1 MSTSFFI
8 FVVMEAVLEHIYD
21 LYLRHSVISTDS
33 RNCPV
38 GAIYFALKG
47 ERFDGNKFV
56 LDVLNR
62 GAAYAVS
69 DDKSLVGTDNVIIVS
84 DVLKTLQNL
93 ARFHRRKLGIPILG
107 ITGTNGKTTTKELVA
122 TVLQKKYKVE
132 ATKGN
137 LNNHIGV
144 PLTILS
150 MDENVEFGVVE
161 MGANHIGEIDF
172 LCRIAEPDFGVITNV
187 GKAHLEGFGS
197 FEGVK
202 RAKGELYSFLREK
215 SALAFI
221 NADNVQLKQMAK
233 GLSNKFEYGIEKG
246 VLKGCLRDVNNPFL
260 SVNWCLESM
269 GCKNSLETHLIGAY
283 NLENVLCAIAV
294 GTYFGI
300 SSQDINDA
308 ISSYYPTNNRSQF
321 IKTGTNK
328 IILDAYN
335 ANPSSMVEALNNF
348 SNMDHISKVAILGGM
363 KELGE
368 DSVLEHEKLIEHI
381 SGLSISTLILV
392 GDEFADFTIPTV
404 STLKFDSYESVNSF
418 LEKTPPSNSL
428 ILIKGSRS
436 NQLEKIVPFL

>member
-8 FVVMEAVLEHIYD
+8 FVVMETVLDQIYD
-21 LYLRHSVISTDS
+21 LFLRHRVISTDS
-33 RNCPV
+33 RSCPV

-47 ERFDGNKFV
+47 ERFDGNEFV
-56 LDVLNR
+56 LDVLKR
-62 GAAYAVS
+62 GAVYAVT
-69 DDKSLVGTDNVIIVS
+69 DDKSLIGVDNVIIVPN
-84 DVLKTLQNL
+84 VLKTLQNL
-93 ARFHRRKLGIPILG
+93 AQFHRRKLGIPILG

-122 TVLQKKYKVE
+122 TVLQKKFKVE

-202 RAKGELYSFLREK
+202 KAKGELYGFLREK
-215 SALAFI
+215 SALVFI
-221 NADNVQLKQMAK
+221 NADNVQLEQMGK
-233 GLSNKFEYGIEKG
+233 GLSNKYEYGIEKG
-246 VLKGCLRDVNNPFL
+246 VLKGCVRDVNNPFL
-260 SVNWCLESM
+260 SVNWYSESM
-269 GCKNSLETHLIGAY
+269 GRKNSLETHLIGAY

-300 SSQDINDA
+300 SSNDINDA
-308 ISSYYPTNNRSQF
+308 LSNYWPANNRSQF
-321 IKTGTNK
+321 IKTATNK

-335 ANPSSMVEALNNF
+335 ANPSSMLEALNNF

-368 DSVLEHEKLIEHI
+368 DSITEHEKLIEHI
-381 SGLSISTLILV
+381 SRLGISTLILV
-392 GDEFADFTIPTV
+392 GEEFADFTIPTV
-404 STLKFDSYESVNSF
+404 STFKFDSYESVNSF
-418 LEKTPPSNSL
+418 LKTSPLRNSL
-428 ILIKGSRS
+428 LLIKGSRS